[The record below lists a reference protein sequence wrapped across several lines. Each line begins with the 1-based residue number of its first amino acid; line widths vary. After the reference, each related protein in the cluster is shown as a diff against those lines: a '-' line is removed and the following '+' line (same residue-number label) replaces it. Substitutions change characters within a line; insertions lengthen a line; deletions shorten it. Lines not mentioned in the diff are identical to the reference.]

1 MTQLT
6 GHRARASSEN
16 VLIRI
21 GCLFRLRDIM
31 HNKIKINA
39 DVGLSAVWPRLVVA
53 VVVVIS
59 RGMMFCIKY
68 IVDGLMTSLNVYMI
82 STTD

>member
-1 MTQLT
+1 M
-6 GHRARASSEN
+6 
-16 VLIRI
+16 
-21 GCLFRLRDIM
+21 FRLRDIM

-82 STTD
+82 SITD